1 MPQRETTEFT
11 VNKSWGW
18 LKQKEL
24 YGALLTTFTI
34 TLGIGT
40 IGAYIPLYV
49 EGFGI
54 TTTGAGLIIS
64 LCFLSSASLRI
75 AAGTLSDKIGRK
87 PIIMFGLIISTVMI
101 ALISQFH
108 TLLLLSITVFC
119 FGIGSGLVQPSS
131 LALTS
136 DLSPKEAKG
145 LATGMFTSAYQI
157 GNAVGPTA
165 MGVVAGASN
174 LKTMFLAC
182 GLSLAV
188 GLIIIITLF
197 RTRPKTGAK
206 MAS

>member
-1 MPQRETTEFT
+1 
-11 VNKSWGW
+11 
-18 LKQKEL
+18 
-24 YGALLTTFTI
+24 LTPFTI
-34 TLGIGT
+34 ALGIGT

-54 TTTGAGLIIS
+54 TTIGAGLIITLS
-64 LCFLSSASLRI
+64 FASSASLRI

-87 PIIMFGLIISTVMI
+87 PMIMFGLLIGTVTI

-108 TLLLLSITVFC
+108 TLFLLSIIAFC
-119 FGIGSGLVQPSS
+119 FGIGVGIVQPSS
-131 LALTS
+131 MALTA

-165 MGVVAGASN
+165 MGAVAGISN
-174 LKTMFLAC
+174 LETMFLAC

-188 GLIIIITLF
+188 GLLIIITLF
-197 RTRPKTGAK
+197 RTRPKTGVK